1 MLRTNS
7 LRFQAS
13 VVFALFGA
21 LISAVLSGG
30 LYWAVKDVGS
40 NLMRETLRAEM
51 EDMVA
56 RHERDQMFVPP
67 NTIAFRGYVL
77 SPWEPEEHVP
87 EPVHHL
93 LPGWHVVS
101 LEGSNYLLLVADHN
115 EARYFMLYN
124 TDRQRARESFFLGAL
139 MLFSV
144 FMILGSAIGG
154 FWLARRIIAPVTRLA
169 DWVGGAEVGIEHLPP
184 AKLLRNDEVGELARA
199 FERYVQRLSE
209 FIEREKNFAGDVS
222 HELRTPLA
230 VILGSVEVLEQDER
244 LNDRQRERLARIK
257 RSGLEMTGMMRALLL
272 IAREPVVGADEL
284 LCEAEPVVREAV
296 DRHRASLRD
305 AAVELELEI
314 LAAPALIVER
324 SLLVIAVDNLLRNA
338 AFHTRQG
345 HIRVRLDADRLEVS
359 DTGIG
364 MSPEELARAF
374 DHHFKGKA
382 SAGFGVGLSLVKR
395 ICERYGWQVQIDSH
409 PGEGT
414 TVTLVFRNTPTEI
427 PAELVA

>member
-7 LRFQAS
+7 LRLQAS

-21 LISAVLSGG
+21 LISALLSGG

-77 SPWEPEEHVP
+77 SPREPEEHVP

-124 TDRQRARESFFLGAL
+124 TDRQRARETFFLGAL

-144 FMILGSAIGG
+144 FMILGFAIGG
-154 FWLARRIIAPVTRLA
+154 FWLARRIVAPVTRLA
-169 DWVGGAEVGIEHLPP
+169 DWVDGAEVGIEHLPP

-222 HELRTPLA
+222 HELRTSLA

-257 RSGLEMTGMMRALLL
+257 RSGLEMVEMMRALLL
-272 IAREPVVGADEL
+272 MARERMAGADEP
-284 LCEAEPVVREAV
+284 LCQVAPVLQEAV
-296 DRHRASLRD
+296 DRHRALLGDSD
-305 AAVELELEI
+305 VVLELTVQ
-314 LAAPALIVER
+314 AAPVLLVER
-324 SLLVIAVDNLLRNA
+324 SLLYIAVDNLLRNA
-338 AFHTRQG
+338 VFHTRQG
-345 HIRVRLDADRLEVS
+345 HIRLRLYADRLVVS

-364 MSPEELARAF
+364 MTPKELARAY
-374 DHHFKGKA
+374 DRHYKGKA

-414 TVTLVFRNTPTEI
+414 TVTLSFGNAPAKI